1 MHNKN
6 IDIYK
11 IADEAGVSKSTVSRV
26 INNKAGVKDSTR
38 EKVARVIKDLNYK
51 PNSSAKGLASKK
63 THTIG
68 LVVSDITDP
77 FFAMFVKG
85 AERKAMEANYNMML
99 ANSHWVVEE
108 ELKCIQMFE
117 EGRVDGILMISGGSE
132 VRLDNYL
139 NNLASHNLQIVVVD
153 RKIENENIP
162 KLNSDNIDAGY
173 RATKYL
179 IDLGHRKIAHIKGED
194 VSSSAASKDRVTGY
208 KKALAEAGIK
218 EEIIYPGYFA
228 REEAEKATEKLLE
241 EHPEI
246 TAIFYS
252 SDMMAIG
259 GLKAVKRAGLNIPDD
274 ISIIGIDGIEM
285 AALMDP
291 PITTLAQPAYEMGYL
306 GMEKLINKLEGEVDN
321 THSEDVIF
329 KMELIERESTKK
341 LKEV

>member
-1 MHNKN
+1 MDNKN

-11 IADEAGVSKSTVSRV
+11 IAEEAGVSKSTVSRV

-38 EKVARVIKDLNYK
+38 KKVNRVIKDLNYK

-63 THTIG
+63 TKTVG

-77 FFAMFVKG
+77 LFAKFVKG

-139 NNLASHNLQIVVVD
+139 NNLANHKLQIVVVD
-153 RKIENENIP
+153 RKIENQSIP
-162 KLNSDNIDAGY
+162 KLNSDNLDAGY
-173 RATKYL
+173 RATKHL
-179 IDLGHRKIAHIKGED
+179 INLGHRKIAHIKGED
-194 VSSSAASKDRVTGY
+194 IASSAASKDRVAGY
-208 KKALAEAGIK
+208 KKALAEAGIAK
-218 EEIIYPGYFA
+218 EIIYPGYFDLKKA
-228 REEAEKATEKLLE
+228 EEATQKLLQE
-241 EHPEI
+241 EPEL

-252 SDMMAIG
+252 SDIMAVG
-259 GLKAVKRAGLNIPDD
+259 GLKAIKKEGLKVPAD
-274 ISIIGIDGIEM
+274 ISIIGIDGIEL

-291 PITTLAQPAYEMGYL
+291 PITTLAQPAYEMGYQ
-306 GMEKLINKLEGEVDN
+306 GMEKLITKLEAETEDLN
-321 THSEDVIF
+321 TDDQIF
-329 KMELIERESTKK
+329 QMELIERESTRK
-341 LKEV
+341 LT

>member
-1 MHNKN
+1 MKNKS

-38 EKVARVIKDLNYK
+38 EKVSKVIKDLNYK

-68 LVVSDITDP
+68 LVISDITDP

-132 VRLDNYL
+132 ERLDSYL
-139 NNLASHNLQIVVVD
+139 NNLATHNLDIVVVD
-153 RKIENENIP
+153 RKIKNEKIP

-179 IDLGHRKIAHIKGED
+179 IDLGHKKIAHIKGED
-194 VSSSAASKDRVTGY
+194 VASSDASRDRVRGY
-208 KKALAEAGIK
+208 QKALSEAGIK

-228 REEAEKATEKLLE
+228 REEAYQATKKLMA
-241 EHPEI
+241 EHPEV

-259 GLKAVKRAGLNIPDD
+259 GLKALKSMELKVPEDV
-274 ISIIGIDGIEM
+274 SIIGIDGIEM

-291 PITTLAQPAYEMGYL
+291 PITTLAQPAFEMGYL
-306 GMEKLINKLEGEVDN
+306 GMEKLIRKLNGEASN
-321 THSEDVIF
+321 SHTEDVIF
-329 KMELIERESTKK
+329 QMELIERDSTRE
-341 LKEV
+341 LN

>member
-1 MHNKN
+1 MEDKN

-38 EKVARVIKDLNYK
+38 EKVAKVIKDLNYK

-77 FFAMFVKG
+77 LFAKFVKG

-153 RKIENENIP
+153 RKIENQRIP
-162 KLNSDNIDAGY
+162 KLNSDNLDAGY

-179 IDLGHRKIAHIKGED
+179 LDLGHRKIAHIKGED
-194 VSSSAASKDRVTGY
+194 VASSAASKDRVDGY

-228 REEAEKATEKLLE
+228 RERAEEATHKLLQ
-241 EHPEI
+241 EHPEV
-246 TAIFYS
+246 TAIFYA

-259 GLKAVKRAGLNIPDD
+259 GLKAIKSEGLKIPDD

-291 PITTLAQPAYEMGYL
+291 PITTLAQPAYEMGYQ
-306 GMEKLINKLEGEVDN
+306 GMKKLIKKLEGENDSY
-321 THSEDVIF
+321 HSEDTIF
-329 KMELIERESTKK
+329 KMELMERESTKK
-341 LKEV
+341 LT

>member
-1 MHNKN
+1 MKNQN

-11 IADEAGVSKSTVSRV
+11 IAEEAGVSKSTVSRV
-26 INNKAGVKDSTR
+26 INNKAGVKESTR
-38 EKVARVIKDLNYK
+38 EKVSKVIKDLNYK

-68 LVVSDITDP
+68 LVISDITDP
-77 FFAMFVKG
+77 FFSMFVKG

-99 ANSHWVVEE
+99 ANSHWMIEE

-132 VRLDNYL
+132 ERLDNYL
-139 NNLASHNLQIVVVD
+139 NNLAEHNLQIVVVD
-153 RKIENENIP
+153 RKIENDKIP
-162 KLNSDNIDAGY
+162 KLNSDNFDAGY

-179 IDLGHRKIAHIKGED
+179 LELGHRKIAHIKGED
-194 VSSSAASKDRVTGY
+194 FASSDASKDRLAGY
-208 KKALAEAGIK
+208 KKALAEAGIT
-218 EEIIYPGYFA
+218 EQIIYSGYFA
-228 REEAEKATEKLLE
+228 REEAEKATQKLLQ
-241 EHPEI
+241 EHPEV

-259 GLKAVKRAGLNIPDD
+259 GLKAIKREALKIPED

-291 PITTLAQPAYEMGYL
+291 PITTLAQPAYEMGYQ
-306 GMEKLINKLEGEVDN
+306 GMEKLIKKLEGELDI
-321 THSEDVIF
+321 SDFEDVIF

-341 LKEV
+341 LS

>member
-1 MHNKN
+1 MNKEN

-38 EKVARVIKDLNYK
+38 EKVNRVIKDLNYK

-77 FFAMFVKG
+77 LFAKFVKG

-153 RKIENENIP
+153 RKIENEKIP
-162 KLNSDNIDAGY
+162 KLNSDNLDAGY

-179 IDLGHRKIAHIKGED
+179 LDLGHKKIAHVKGED
-194 VSSSAASKDRVTGY
+194 LASSAASKDRVAGY
-208 KKALAEAGIK
+208 RKALAEAGIK
-218 EEIIYPGYFA
+218 EEIIYPGYFD
-228 REEAEKATEKLLE
+228 RQGAEKATHKLLQ

-246 TAIFYS
+246 TAVFYS
-252 SDMMAIG
+252 SDIMAVG
-259 GLKAVKRAGLNIPDD
+259 GLKAIKKEGLKVPAD
-274 ISIIGIDGIEM
+274 ISIIGIDGIEV

-291 PITTLAQPAYEMGYL
+291 PITTLAQPAYEMGYQ
-306 GMEKLINKLEGEVDN
+306 GMEKLIRKLEAE
-321 THSEDVIF
+321 TEALHFEDKIF
-329 KMELIERESTKK
+329 QLELVERKSTQK
-341 LKEV
+341 LS

>member
-1 MHNKN
+1 MNKEN

-38 EKVARVIKDLNYK
+38 EKVSKVIKDLNYK

-63 THTIG
+63 TNTIG

-77 FFAMFVKG
+77 FFAIFVKG

-132 VRLDNYL
+132 ARLDNYL

-153 RKIENENIP
+153 RKIENEKIP
-162 KLNSDNIDAGY
+162 KLNSDNVDAGY

-179 IDLGHRKIAHIKGED
+179 LDLGHKKIAHIKGED
-194 VSSSAASKDRVTGY
+194 VASSAASNERLAGY
-208 KKALAEAGIK
+208 KKALAEAGIE
-218 EEIIYPGYFA
+218 EEIIYPGFFA
-228 REEAEKATEKLLE
+228 REEAEKATHKLLQ
-241 EHPEI
+241 EHPEV

-259 GLKAVKRAGLNIPDD
+259 GLKAIKDEGLKIPDD

-291 PITTLAQPAYEMGYL
+291 PITTLAQPAYEMGYQ
-306 GMEKLINKLEGEVDN
+306 GMEKLIKKLEGEID
-321 THSEDVIF
+321 SSLAEDTIY
-329 KMELIERESTKK
+329 KMELLERKSTRK
-341 LKEV
+341 LT

>member
-1 MHNKN
+1 MKNKS

-26 INNKAGVKDSTR
+26 INNKAGVSEITR
-38 EKVARVIKDLNYK
+38 EKVSKVIKDLNYK

-63 THTIG
+63 TNTIG
-68 LVVSDITDP
+68 LVISDITDP
-77 FFAMFVKG
+77 FFSIFVKG

-132 VRLDNYL
+132 ERLDSYL
-139 NNLASHNLQIVVVD
+139 NSLASHNLDIVVVD
-153 RKIENENIP
+153 RKINNEKIP
-162 KLNSDNIDAGY
+162 KINSDNIDAGY
-173 RATKYL
+173 RATKHL
-179 IDLGHRKIAHIKGED
+179 IDLGHKNIAHIKGED
-194 VSSSAASKDRVTGY
+194 VASSDASKDRVAGY

-228 REEAEKATEKLLE
+228 REEAYKSTIKMLQ
-241 EHPEI
+241 EHPEL
-246 TAIFYS
+246 TAIFYA

-259 GLKAVKRAGLNIPDD
+259 GLKAIKEMNLKIPDD

-285 AALMDP
+285 AAFMDP

-306 GMEKLINKLEGEVDN
+306 GMEKLIKKLEGEVDDS
-321 THSEDVIF
+321 HSEDVIF
-329 KMELIERESTKK
+329 RMELKNRESTTRLKK
-341 LKEV
+341 V

>member
-1 MHNKN
+1 MEDKN

-11 IADEAGVSKSTVSRV
+11 IAEKAGVSKSTVSRV

-38 EKVARVIKDLNYK
+38 EKVSQVIKDLNYK

-68 LVVSDITDP
+68 LVISDITDP
-77 FFAMFVKG
+77 FFSMFVKG

-99 ANSHWVVEE
+99 ANSHWVIEE

-132 VRLDNYL
+132 EKLDNYL

-153 RKIENENIP
+153 RKIKNEKIP
-162 KLNSDNIDAGY
+162 KLNSDNFDAGY

-179 IDLGHRKIAHIKGED
+179 VELGHKKIAHIKGED
-194 VSSSAASKDRVTGY
+194 VASSAASTDRLAGY

-228 REEAEKATEKLLE
+228 REEAEKSTQKLLQ
-241 EHPEI
+241 EHPEV

-259 GLKAVKRAGLNIPDD
+259 GLKAVKKEGLKVPED
-274 ISIIGIDGIEM
+274 ISIIGVDGIEM

-291 PITTLAQPAYEMGYL
+291 PLTTMAQPTYEMGYQ
-306 GMEKLINKLEGEVDN
+306 GMEKLIKKLEGEIDAY
-321 THSEDVIF
+321 HSEDIIF
-329 KMELIERESTKK
+329 KTELIKRESTRS
-341 LKEV
+341 LN

>member
-1 MHNKN
+1 MKNKN

-38 EKVARVIKDLNYK
+38 EKVAKVIKDLNYK

-63 THTIG
+63 TNTIG
-68 LVVSDITDP
+68 LVISDITDP

-132 VRLDNYL
+132 ARLDNYL

-153 RKIENENIP
+153 RKIENDKIP
-162 KLNSDNIDAGY
+162 RLNSDNLDAGY
-173 RATKYL
+173 QATKYL
-179 IDLGHRKIAHIKGED
+179 IDLGHKKIAHIKGED
-194 VSSSAASKDRVTGY
+194 VASSDASRDRIKGY
-208 KKALAEAGIK
+208 KKALKEAGI
-218 EEIIYPGYFA
+218 EEQIIYPGYFA
-228 REEAEKATEKLLE
+228 REEAYKATEKLME
-241 EHPEI
+241 KHPEV

-259 GLKAVKRAGLNIPDD
+259 GLKAIKNMGLQIPQD

-291 PITTLAQPAYEMGYL
+291 PITTMAQPAFEMGYQ
-306 GMEKLINKLEGEVDN
+306 GMEKLIKKLEGQAEDS
-321 THSEDVIF
+321 HSEDIIF
-329 KMELIERESTKK
+329 KMELIERASTRE
-341 LKEV
+341 LK

>member
-1 MHNKN
+1 MKNKS

-38 EKVARVIKDLNYK
+38 EKVSKVIKDLNYK

-63 THTIG
+63 TNTIG
-68 LVVSDITDP
+68 LVISDITDP
-77 FFAMFVKG
+77 FFSMFVKG
-85 AERKAMEANYNMML
+85 AEQKAMEANYNMML

-132 VRLDNYL
+132 ERLDNYL

-153 RKIENENIP
+153 RKLENEKIP
-162 KLNSDNIDAGY
+162 KLNSNNVDAGY
-173 RATKYL
+173 QATKYL
-179 IDLGHRKIAHIKGED
+179 IELGHKKIAHIKGED
-194 VSSSAASKDRVTGY
+194 VASSDASKDRVTGY
-208 KKALAEAGIK
+208 RKALAEAGID

-228 REEAEKATEKLLE
+228 RKEAEKATEKLIKD
-241 EHPEI
+241 HPEI

-259 GLKAVKRAGLNIPDD
+259 GLKALKDMNKKIPDD

-306 GMEKLINKLEGEVDN
+306 GMEKLINKLEGEVDDS
-321 THSEDVIF
+321 HSEDVIF
-329 KMELIERESTKK
+329 KMELIERGSTQK

>member
-1 MHNKN
+1 MKNKN

-38 EKVARVIKDLNYK
+38 KKVSKVIKDLNYK

-63 THTIG
+63 TQTIG
-68 LVVSDITDP
+68 LVISDITDP

-132 VRLDNYL
+132 KRLDSYL
-139 NNLASHNLQIVVVD
+139 NNLATHNLDIVVVD
-153 RKIENENIP
+153 RKIENEKIP
-162 KLNSDNIDAGY
+162 KLNADNVDAGY

-179 IDLGHRKIAHIKGED
+179 IDLGHKRIAHIKGED
-194 VSSSAASKDRVTGY
+194 VASSDASRDRVRGY
-208 KKALAEAGIK
+208 QKALAEAGIK

-228 REEAEKATEKLLE
+228 REEANQATKKLMT
-241 EHPEI
+241 EHPEV

-259 GLKAVKRAGLNIPDD
+259 GLKALKSMELRVPENV
-274 ISIIGIDGIEM
+274 SIIGIDGIEM

-291 PITTLAQPAYEMGYL
+291 PITTLAQPAFEMGYL
-306 GMEKLINKLEGEVDN
+306 GMEKLINKLNGEASN
-321 THSEDVIF
+321 SHTEDVIF
-329 KMELIERESTKK
+329 QMELIERDSTSK
-341 LKEV
+341 LD

>member
-1 MHNKN
+1 MKSKS

-26 INNKAGVKDSTR
+26 INNKAGVSEITR
-38 EKVARVIKDLNYK
+38 EKVAKVIKDLNYK

-63 THTIG
+63 TNTIG

-77 FFAMFVKG
+77 FFSMFVKG

-132 VRLDNYL
+132 ERLDNYL

-153 RKIENENIP
+153 RKIENEKIP
-162 KLNSDNIDAGY
+162 KLNSDNLDAGY
-173 RATKYL
+173 KATKYL
-179 IDLGHRKIAHIKGED
+179 IELGHKKIAHIKGED
-194 VSSSAASKDRVTGY
+194 VASSDASNDRLAGY
-208 KKALAEAGIK
+208 RKALAEAGIN

-228 REEAEKATEKLLE
+228 REKAEKATKRLLQ
-241 EHPEI
+241 EHPEV

-259 GLKAVKRAGLNIPDD
+259 GLKAIKSMDLKIPDD

-306 GMEKLINKLEGEVDN
+306 GMEKLINKLEGELSDS
-321 THSEDVIF
+321 HSEDVIF

-341 LKEV
+341 LK

>member
-1 MHNKN
+1 MKNKS

-38 EKVARVIKDLNYK
+38 KKVSRVIKDLNYK

-68 LVVSDITDP
+68 LVISDITDP
-77 FFAMFVKG
+77 FFSMFVKG

-132 VRLDNYL
+132 ERLDSYL
-139 NNLASHNLQIVVVD
+139 NNLASHNLDIVVVD
-153 RKIENENIP
+153 RKIENEKIP
-162 KLNSDNIDAGY
+162 KLNSDNLDAGY
-173 RATKYL
+173 QATKHL
-179 IDLGHRKIAHIKGED
+179 IDLGHKKIAHVKGED
-194 VSSSAASKDRVTGY
+194 LASSDASKDRVTGY
-208 KKALAEAGIK
+208 RKALAEAGIE

-228 REEAEKATEKLLE
+228 REEAYQATEKLIA
-241 EHPEI
+241 EHPEV

-259 GLKAVKRAGLNIPDD
+259 GLKALKNMELKVPED

-306 GMEKLINKLEGEVDN
+306 GMEKLINKLEGETSN
-321 THSEDVIF
+321 SHTEDVIF
-329 KMELIERESTKK
+329 KMELIERASTRK
-341 LKEV
+341 LD

>member
-1 MHNKN
+1 MKNKN

-11 IADEAGVSKSTVSRV
+11 IAELAGVSKSTVSRV
-26 INNKAGVKDSTR
+26 INDKAGVKASTR
-38 EKVARVIKDLNYK
+38 EKVAQVIKDLNYK

-68 LVVSDITDP
+68 LVISDITDP

-85 AERKAMEANYNMML
+85 AEKKAMEANYNMML

-132 VRLDNYL
+132 EKLDNYL
-139 NNLASHNLQIVVVD
+139 DNLASNNLDIVVVD
-153 RKIENENIP
+153 RKIKNENIP
-162 KLNSDNIDAGY
+162 KLNSDNFDAGY

-179 IDLGHRKIAHIKGED
+179 IDLGHTKIAHIKGED
-194 VSSSAASKDRVTGY
+194 IASSHASRDRVAGY
-208 KKALAEAGIK
+208 EKALSEAGIK
-218 EEIIYPGYFA
+218 EKIIYPGFFA
-228 REEAEKATEKLLE
+228 RKKAYQVTKKLITEHSE
-241 EHPEI
+241 V

-259 GLKAVKRAGLNIPDD
+259 GLKALKNMGLRVPED

-291 PITTLAQPAYEMGYL
+291 PITTLSQPAFEMGYQ
-306 GMEKLINKLEGEVDN
+306 GMEKLINKLENEIN
-321 THSEDVIF
+321 NSHSEDLIF
-329 KMELIERESTKK
+329 QMELIERASTKK
-341 LKEV
+341 LN

>member
-1 MHNKN
+1 MKNKN

-38 EKVARVIKDLNYK
+38 EKVAKVIKDLNYK

-63 THTIG
+63 TNTIG
-68 LVVSDITDP
+68 LVISDITDP

-132 VRLDNYL
+132 ARLDNYL

-153 RKIENENIP
+153 RKIENDKIP
-162 KLNSDNIDAGY
+162 RLNSDNLDAGY
-173 RATKYL
+173 QATKYL
-179 IDLGHRKIAHIKGED
+179 IDLGHKKIAHIKGED
-194 VSSSAASKDRVTGY
+194 VASSDASRDRVKGY
-208 KKALAEAGIK
+208 KKALKEAGI
-218 EEIIYPGYFA
+218 EEQIIYPGYFA
-228 REEAEKATEKLLE
+228 REEAYKATEKLLE
-241 EHPEI
+241 KYPEV

-259 GLKAVKRAGLNIPDD
+259 GLKAIKNMGLQIPQD

-291 PITTLAQPAYEMGYL
+291 PITTMAQPAFEMGYQ
-306 GMEKLINKLEGEVDN
+306 GMEKLIKKLEGQAEDS
-321 THSEDVIF
+321 HSEDIIF
-329 KMELIERESTKK
+329 KMELIERASTRE
-341 LKEV
+341 LK

>member
-1 MHNKN
+1 MKNKN

-11 IADEAGVSKSTVSRV
+11 IADQAGVSKSTVSRV

-38 EKVARVIKDLNYK
+38 KKVNRVIKDLNYK

-63 THTIG
+63 TNTVG

-77 FFAMFVKG
+77 LFAKIVKG

-139 NNLASHNLQIVVVD
+139 NNLVSNKLQIVVVD
-153 RKIENENIP
+153 RKIENQRIP
-162 KLNSDNIDAGY
+162 KLNSDNLDAGY

-179 IDLGHRKIAHIKGED
+179 LDLGHKKIAHIKGED
-194 VSSSAASKDRVTGY
+194 VASSAASKDRVAGY

-218 EEIIYPGYFA
+218 DQIIYPGYFDRQKA
-228 REEAEKATEKLLE
+228 EEATHKLLQE
-241 EHPEI
+241 QPGV

-252 SDMMAIG
+252 SDIMAVG
-259 GLKAVKRAGLNIPDD
+259 GLKAIKKEGLKVPAD
-274 ISIIGIDGIEM
+274 ISIIGIDGIEV

-291 PITTLAQPAYEMGYL
+291 PITTLSQPAYEMGYQ
-306 GMEKLINKLEGEVDN
+306 GMEKLIRKLEAE
-321 THSEDVIF
+321 SEDLHFEDKIF
-329 KMELIERESTKK
+329 QLQLIERESTQK
-341 LKEV
+341 LS